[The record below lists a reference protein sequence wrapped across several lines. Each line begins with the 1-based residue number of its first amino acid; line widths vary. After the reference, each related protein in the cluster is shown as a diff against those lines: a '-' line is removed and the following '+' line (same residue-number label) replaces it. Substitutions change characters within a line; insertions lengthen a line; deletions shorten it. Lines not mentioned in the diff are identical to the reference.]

1 MFLKGVHRQQL
12 WGVLLKFLC
21 KDPLVIS
28 SMYLSHNFRGTEHAS
43 QEEISNWVKKEMENG
58 KWQSHGYDYHDEN
71 LDKQWHR
78 LAMFV
83 FVSLP
88 VLFATLWA
96 YTPDRRMRD
105 WALREAYLVLKE
117 REAAGVEPV
126 SRDFIDPEKVLAH
139 LPSDEELK
147 KAGVVINI

>member
-1 MFLKGVHRQQL
+1 MRVRKKSLIGLKKKWKTESGKVMGIITLSCVLVTQFLSR
-12 WGVLLKFLC
+12 
-21 KDPLVIS
+21 
-28 SMYLSHNFRGTEHAS
+28 
-43 QEEISNWVKKEMENG
+43 
-58 KWQSHGYDYHDEN
+58 YDYHDEN

-105 WALREAYLVLKE
+105 WALREVSLHFIIYEYLCLK
-117 REAAGVEPV
+117 
-126 SRDFIDPEKVLAH
+126 F
-139 LPSDEELK
+139 
-147 KAGVVINI
+147 